1 MGRTDSKI
9 SEGLTQKH
17 DKKRTEL
24 KIWKDWLK
32 KKVKTNLK
40 IYEGLTWK
48 IRRTTKK
55 CEVLTFKMGRAGSKY
70 RRPES
75 KQEGVID
82 TSKPL

>member
-17 DKKRTEL
+17 HKKRTES
-24 KIWKDWLK
+24 KIWKDDSK
-32 KKVKTNLK
+32 KSENLK